1 MTARYRR
8 INMEQEPLDIGLDD
22 NGRVRVV
29 FNIQATKTPSKVFEE
44 EIAVILELAGIAP
57 DVIFASTA
65 HTAPDGDDA
74 VISIVATG
82 GASPEEIHNEIG
94 AYPRPTAKLTAR
106 GKKYKEVRALAY
118 NAYDALKVI
127 RNEVIT
133 AT

>member
-8 INMEQEPLDIGLDD
+8 IDMLQEPLDIGLDD
-22 NGRVRVV
+22 NGRVRYV
-29 FNIQATKTPSKVFEE
+29 FNIQAKKTPSEVFEE
-44 EIAVILELAGIAP
+44 EIARVLELAGIAP
-57 DVIFASTA
+57 GVIFATTA
-65 HTAPDGDDA
+65 ATIPDGETA
-74 VISIVATG
+74 NIHIVATG

-106 GKKYKEVRALAY
+106 AGKAKDARALAY
-118 NAYDALKVI
+118 QAYNALKVI